1 MIKGKEVLEKLN
13 LFSYNRKNGISE
25 NGISAL
31 QKPIHKVSWKYL
43 IVIQSRGKQIQQLRK
58 RKDHTKQNILW
69 NNGSCKF
76 SLQSKTQTRIAAI

>member
-13 LFSYNRKNGISE
+13 LFIYNRK

-43 IVIQSRGKQIQQLRK
+43 IVIQSRGKQIQQMRK